1 MVKISEEFIF
11 RLKTICDITSVVS
24 NYVELKFSGK
34 NKKCCCPFHSEKTP
48 SFVVFEETDSFYCF
62 GCGAGGDVIT
72 FIEKIENLEYIE
84 AVKFLCK
91 MAGLPFPEEGVD
103 DLKVKKKEKILQI
116 NKVAARFFFE
126 NLKKK
131 EGLQGLKYLVRNRG
145 IKKSTIIKF
154 GLGFALNS
162 WNSLKDHLKDCGY
175 TYEEIEEAN
184 LIVKSKNGGFY
195 DKFRNRVIFPI
206 IDLKGDVVGFG
217 GRSLDENFGPKYLN
231 SSDTLVFKKSFGVYS
246 LNFAKNSRLNE
257 FLLCEGYFDVLTL
270 HQNGFDS
277 AVATLGTSLTKEQAR
292 LLKRSKKDIVLAY
305 DMDIPGKMAAKRAS
319 LIFKEIGIK
328 VKVLNFNG
336 AKDPDEYVK
345 KYGVL
350 KFRLAAE
357 NAITFEK
364 LQFKTLDEKY
374 DLNDTEQK
382 RKYIDE
388 FCEIISRE
396 KDSLKR
402 EIEITKICQK
412 LFLDKFV
419 LLNHIRR
426 LMNKQKKIATKK
438 FNKDLIYNIR
448 KKKIKDENLPV
459 KVVKAQEGVLRFLYY
474 NPDKINLVK
483 SLVDENFFNIKWQRE
498 LYCFLIKSIGKNRN
512 LDLYIFHEVLDE
524 KHFGEFSRIINSNI
538 YKENILSELDDY
550 SKILK
555 EFKEQK
561 LNVLDMTPKELEE
574 KRQEKAK
581 LKR

>member
-145 IKKSTIIKF
+145 IKKNTIIKF

-319 LIFKEIGIK
+319 LIFEEIGIK
-328 VKVLNFNG
+328 VKVLDFNG
-336 AKDPDEYVK
+336 AKDPDEFVK

-498 LYCFLIKSIGKNRN
+498 LYCFLIESIGKNRN

>member
-24 NYVELKFSGK
+24 NYLELKFSGK

-62 GCGAGGDVIT
+62 GCGIGGDVIT

-84 AVKFLCK
+84 AVRFLCK

-103 DLKVKKKEKILQI
+103 DLKAKKKEKILKI
-116 NKVAARFFFE
+116 NKIAARFFFE

-131 EGLQGLKYLVRNRG
+131 EGLKGLKYLVQNRG
-145 IKKSTIIKF
+145 IRKNTIIKF
-154 GLGFALNS
+154 GLGIALNS
-162 WNSLKDHLKDCGY
+162 WNSLKDHLKNRGF
-175 TYEEIEEAN
+175 TYEEIEEAD

-217 GRSLDENFGPKYLN
+217 GRSLSEDSGPKYLN

-246 LNFAKNSRLNE
+246 LNFAKNSKLKE

-277 AVATLGTSLTKEQAR
+277 AIATLGTSLTKEQAR
-292 LLKRSKKDIVLAY
+292 LLKRNKKDIVLAY
-305 DMDIPGKMAAKRAS
+305 DMDIPGKIAAKRAS
-319 LIFKEIGIK
+319 LIFEEIGIK
-328 VKVLNFNG
+328 VKVLNFSG
-336 AKDPDEYVK
+336 AKDPDEFVK
-345 KYGVL
+345 KHGVL
-350 KFRLAAE
+350 KFKLAIE

-388 FCEIISRE
+388 FCRIVIRE
-396 KDSLKR
+396 RDFLKR

-419 LLNHIRR
+419 LLNYIKH
-426 LMNKQKKIATKK
+426 LTNKEKKMATKK
-438 FNKDLIYNIR
+438 FNKNLIYDIR
-448 KKKIKDENLPV
+448 KKRLKDENLPK
-459 KVVKAQEGVLRFLYY
+459 KVIKAQEGILRFLYY

-483 SLVDENFFNIKWQRE
+483 DGVDENFFNINWHRE
-498 LYCFLIKSIGKNRN
+498 LYCFLIKVIEEKRN
-512 LDLYIFHEVLDE
+512 LDFSIFHEVLDSNC
-524 KHFGEFSRIINSNI
+524 FGEFSRIINSNTV
-538 YKENILSELDDY
+538 KGNILSELDDY
-550 SKILK
+550 LKILK
-555 EFKEQK
+555 EFKEQN

>member
-62 GCGAGGDVIT
+62 GCGIGGDVIT

-91 MAGLPFPEEGVD
+91 MAGVPFPEEGVD
-103 DLKVKKKEKILQI
+103 DLKAKKKEKILEI
-116 NKVAARFFFE
+116 NKLAARFFFE
-126 NLKKK
+126 NLKKS
-131 EGLQGLKYLVRNRG
+131 EGIKGLKYLVQKRG
-145 IKKSTIIKF
+145 LKKKTIIKY
-154 GLGFALNS
+154 GLGVALNS
-162 WNSLKDHLKDCGY
+162 WNSLKDHLKNCGY
-175 TYEEIEEAN
+175 TYEEMEEAN

-195 DKFRNRVIFPI
+195 DKFRNRIIFPI

-231 SSDTLVFKKSFGVYS
+231 SSDTLVFKKSLGVYS

-270 HQNGFDS
+270 YQNGFDS
-277 AVATLGTSLTKEQAR
+277 AIATLGTSLTKEQAR
-292 LLKRSKKDIVLAY
+292 LLKRNKKDIVLAY
-305 DMDIPGKMAAKRAS
+305 DMDMPGKMAAKRAS
-319 LIFKEIGIK
+319 LIFEEIGIK

-336 AKDPDEYVK
+336 AKDPDEFVK

-350 KFRLAAE
+350 KFRIAVE
-357 NAITFEK
+357 NAITYEK

-374 DLNDTEQK
+374 DLNDTDQK

-388 FCEIISRE
+388 FCRIISRE

-419 LLNHIRR
+419 LLNHVKH
-426 LMNKQKKIATKK
+426 LMNKQKKMAVKK
-438 FNKDLIYNIR
+438 FNKDLIYNIKR
-448 KKKIKDENLPV
+448 KKIKDENLPI
-459 KVVKAQEGVLRFLYY
+459 KVIKSEEGVLRFLYY
-474 NPDKINLVK
+474 NPDKIDLVRGK
-483 SLVDENFFNIKWQRE
+483 IDESFFNIKWHRE
-498 LYCFLIKSIGKNRN
+498 LFCFLIKFIEQKRN
-512 LDLYIFHEVLDE
+512 LDFYIFHEVLD
-524 KHFGEFSRIINSNI
+524 KSHFGEFSRIINSNI
-538 YKENILSELDDY
+538 LKGNILSELDAY
-550 SKILK
+550 LKILK

-561 LNVLDMTPKELEE
+561 LGILYMTPKELEE

>member
-24 NYVELKFSGK
+24 NYLELKFSGK

-62 GCGAGGDVIT
+62 GCGIGGDVIT

-91 MAGLPFPEEGVD
+91 MAGVPFPEEEVD
-103 DLKVKKKEKILQI
+103 DLKAKKKEKILKI
-116 NKVAARFFFE
+116 NKLAARFFFE
-126 NLKKK
+126 NLKKS
-131 EGLQGLKYLVRNRG
+131 EGIKGLKYLVQKRG
-145 IKKSTIIKF
+145 LKKSTIIKY
-154 GLGFALNS
+154 GLGVALNS

-175 TYEEIEEAN
+175 TYEEMEEAN

-195 DKFRNRVIFPI
+195 DKFRNRIIFPI

-231 SSDTLVFKKSFGVYS
+231 SSDTLVFKKSLGVYS

-270 HQNGFDS
+270 YQNGFDS
-277 AVATLGTSLTKEQAR
+277 AIATLGTSLTKEQAR
-292 LLKRSKKDIVLAY
+292 LLKRNKKDIVLAY
-305 DMDIPGKMAAKRAS
+305 DMDMPGKMAAKRAS
-319 LIFKEIGIK
+319 SIFEEIGIK

-336 AKDPDEYVK
+336 AKDPDEFVK

-350 KFRLAAE
+350 KFRLAIE
-357 NAITFEK
+357 NAITYEK
-364 LQFKTLDEKY
+364 LQFKALDEKY
-374 DLNDTEQK
+374 DLDDTEQK

-388 FCEIISRE
+388 FCRIISRE

-412 LFLDKFV
+412 LSLDKFI
-419 LLNHIRR
+419 LLNHVRHLANR
-426 LMNKQKKIATKK
+426 QKKMATKK

-448 KKKIKDENLPV
+448 KKSIKGEDLPI
-459 KVVKAQEGVLRFLYY
+459 KVIKAQEGVLRLLYY
-474 NPDKINLVK
+474 NPDKIDLVK
-483 SLVDENFFNIKWQRE
+483 NVIDENFFNIKWHKD
-498 LYCFLIKSIGKNRN
+498 LYCFLIKSIEQKRN

-524 KHFGEFSRIINSNI
+524 NHFGEFSRIINSNI
-538 YKENILSELDDY
+538 FKGNILSELDDY
-550 SKILK
+550 LKILK

-561 LNVLDMTPKELEE
+561 LSVLDMTPKELEE

>member
-91 MAGLPFPEEGVD
+91 MAGLPFPEEGLD
-103 DLKVKKKEKILQI
+103 DLKVKKKEKILKI

-131 EGLQGLKYLVRNRG
+131 EGLQGLKYLVQKRG
-145 IKKSTIIKF
+145 IKKNTIIKF

-162 WNSLKDHLKDCGY
+162 WNSLKDYLRNCSY
-175 TYEEIEEAN
+175 TYEEMEEAN

-246 LNFAKNSRLNE
+246 LNFAKNSKLNE

-270 HQNGFDS
+270 HQSGFDS

-319 LIFKEIGIK
+319 IIFEEIGIK
-328 VKVLNFNG
+328 VKVLDFNG
-336 AKDPDEYVK
+336 AKDPDEFVK

-483 SLVDENFFNIKWQRE
+483 SLVDENFFNIKWHKE

>member
-91 MAGLPFPEEGVD
+91 MAGLPFPEEGLD
-103 DLKVKKKEKILQI
+103 DLKVKKKEKILKI

-131 EGLQGLKYLVRNRG
+131 EGLQGLKYLVQKRG
-145 IKKSTIIKF
+145 IKKNTIIKF

-162 WNSLKDHLKDCGY
+162 WNSLKDYLRNCSY
-175 TYEEIEEAN
+175 TYEEMEEAD

-277 AVATLGTSLTKEQAR
+277 AIATLGTSLTKEQAR
-292 LLKRSKKDIVLAY
+292 LLKRNKKDIVLAY

-350 KFRLAAE
+350 KFRLAVE

-419 LLNHIRR
+419 LLNHIKY

-438 FNKDLIYNIR
+438 FNKDFIYNIR
-448 KKKIKDENLPV
+448 RKRIKDENLPP
-459 KVVKAQEGVLRFLYY
+459 KIVKAQEGILRFLYY
-474 NPDKINLVK
+474 NPDKVDLIKNG
-483 SLVDENFFNIKWQRE
+483 VDENFFNIKWHKE
-498 LYCFLIKSIGKNRN
+498 LYCFLIKSIEEKRN

-524 KHFGEFSRIINSNI
+524 NHFGEFSRIINFNMF
-538 YKENILSELDDY
+538 KENILSELDDY
-550 SKILK
+550 LKILK

>member
-24 NYVELKFSGK
+24 NYLELKFSGK

-62 GCGAGGDVIT
+62 GCGIGGDVIT

-91 MAGLPFPEEGVD
+91 MAGVPFPEEEVD
-103 DLKVKKKEKILQI
+103 DLKAKKKEKILKI
-116 NKVAARFFFE
+116 NKLAARFFFE
-126 NLKKK
+126 NLKKS
-131 EGLQGLKYLVRNRG
+131 EGIQGLKYLVQKRG
-145 IKKSTIIKF
+145 IKKNTIIKY
-154 GLGFALNS
+154 GLGVALNS

-175 TYEEIEEAN
+175 TYEEMEEAN

-195 DKFRNRVIFPI
+195 DKFRNRIIFPI

-246 LNFAKNSRLNE
+246 LNFAKNSMLNE

-270 HQNGFDS
+270 YQNGFDS
-277 AVATLGTSLTKEQAR
+277 AIATLGTSLTKEQAR
-292 LLKRSKKDIVLAY
+292 LLKRNKKDIVLAY
-305 DMDIPGKMAAKRAS
+305 DMDMPGKMAAKRAS
-319 LIFKEIGIK
+319 LVFEEIGIK

-336 AKDPDEYVK
+336 AKDPDEFVK

-350 KFRLAAE
+350 KFKLAVE
-357 NAITFEK
+357 NAITYEK
-364 LQFKTLDEKY
+364 LQFKALDEKY
-374 DLNDTEQK
+374 DLNDTDQK
-382 RKYIDE
+382 RRYIDE
-388 FCEIISRE
+388 FCRIISRE
-396 KDSLKR
+396 KDSLKK
-402 EIEITKICQK
+402 EIEITKICQR
-412 LFLDKFV
+412 LSLDKFI
-419 LLNHIRR
+419 LLNHVRHLASR
-426 LMNKQKKIATKK
+426 QKKMATKK

-448 KKKIKDENLPV
+448 KKNIKGENLPI
-459 KVVKAQEGVLRFLYY
+459 KVIKAQEGVLRFLYY
-474 NPDKINLVK
+474 NPDRIDLVK
-483 SLVDENFFNIKWQRE
+483 NVIDENFFNIKWHKD
-498 LYCFLIKSIGKNRN
+498 LYCFLIKSVEQKRN

-524 KHFGEFSRIINSNI
+524 SHFGEFSRIINSNI
-538 YKENILSELDDY
+538 FKGNILSELDDY
-550 SKILK
+550 LKILK

-561 LNVLDMTPKELEE
+561 LSVLDMTPKELEE

>member
-24 NYVELKFSGK
+24 NYIELKFSGK

-91 MAGLPFPEEGVD
+91 MAGLPFPEEGLD

-131 EGLQGLKYLVRNRG
+131 EGLQGLKYLVQKRG
-145 IKKSTIIKF
+145 IKKNTIIKF

-162 WNSLKDHLKDCGY
+162 WNSLKDYLRNCSY
-175 TYEEIEEAN
+175 TYEEMEEAD

-277 AVATLGTSLTKEQAR
+277 AIATLGTSLTKEQAR
-292 LLKRSKKDIVLAY
+292 LLKRNKKDIVLAY

-350 KFRLAAE
+350 KFRLAVE

-419 LLNHIRR
+419 LLNHIKY

-438 FNKDLIYNIR
+438 FNKDFIYNIR
-448 KKKIKDENLPV
+448 RKRIKDENLPP
-459 KVVKAQEGVLRFLYY
+459 KIIKAQEGILRFLYY
-474 NPDKINLVK
+474 NPDKVDLIKNG
-483 SLVDENFFNIKWQRE
+483 VDENFFNIKWHKE
-498 LYCFLIKSIGKNRN
+498 LYCFLIKSIEEKRN

-524 KHFGEFSRIINSNI
+524 NHFGEFSRIINFNMF
-538 YKENILSELDDY
+538 KENILSELDDY
-550 SKILK
+550 LKILK

>member
-103 DLKVKKKEKILQI
+103 DLKAKKKEKILQI

-131 EGLQGLKYLVRNRG
+131 EGLEGLKYLVQKRG
-145 IKKSTIIKF
+145 IKKNTIIKF

-162 WNSLKDHLKDCGY
+162 WNSLKDHLKKCSY
-175 TYEEIEEAN
+175 TYEEMEEAD

-246 LNFAKNSRLNE
+246 LNFAKGSRLNE

-277 AVATLGTSLTKEQAR
+277 AIATLGTSLTKEQAR
-292 LLKRSKKDIVLAY
+292 LLKRNKKDIVLAY
-305 DMDIPGKMAAKRAS
+305 DMDMPGKMAAKRAS
-319 LIFKEIGIK
+319 LIFEEIGIK

-336 AKDPDEYVK
+336 AKDPDEFVK

-350 KFRLAAE
+350 KFRLAVE

-364 LQFKTLDEKY
+364 LQFRTLDEKY

-388 FCEIISRE
+388 FCRIISRE

-412 LFLDKFV
+412 LSLDKFV
-419 LLNHIRR
+419 LLNYIKH
-426 LMNKQKKIATKK
+426 LMNKQKRMAIKK
-438 FNKDLIYNIR
+438 LNKDLIFSI
-448 KKKIKDENLPV
+448 KKKRIQDENLPI
-459 KVVKAQEGVLRFLYY
+459 KVIKAEEGVLRFLYY
-474 NPDKINLVK
+474 NPDKIELIQNRF
-483 SLVDENFFNIKWQRE
+483 DENFFNIKWHKK
-498 LYCFLIKSIGKNRN
+498 LYCFLIKSIEQKRN
-512 LDLYIFHEVLDE
+512 LDFYIFHEVLDE
-524 KHFGEFSRIINSNI
+524 NYFGEFSRIINFNMF
-538 YKENILSELDDY
+538 KENILSELDDY
-550 SKILK
+550 LKILK

-561 LNVLDMTPKELEE
+561 LNILDMTPKELEE